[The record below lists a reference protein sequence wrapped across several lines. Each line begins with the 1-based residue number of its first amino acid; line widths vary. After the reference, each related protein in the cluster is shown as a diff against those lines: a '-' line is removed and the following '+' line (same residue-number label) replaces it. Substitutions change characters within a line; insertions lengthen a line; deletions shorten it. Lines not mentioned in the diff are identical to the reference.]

1 MEIIIS
7 INFLAYLFTSIYY
20 YKKYGLTIFTSLWIY
35 FTIFAGMAVF
45 CFVSGLY
52 EERFYVLNPNYDKV
66 TLAPYI
72 FSYVINFLLLYPL
85 KYLKCAE
92 GFLLERFDIRKTNL
106 FVKFVIIFFLVF
118 IALKLFVYLRYSHL
132 SLLERRMMSVSGE
145 PFIDR
150 NSQPYLWLFDYFM
163 GILHTAITPIFLLIC
178 FRKLVLKQ
186 IRISKLFYY
195 LGLDLLGPFI
205 GFMMASNRSGLVF
218 SFINIIYFFIL
229 FLTRLD
235 KSLIK
240 RIFINAG
247 LLITPLIIILSL
259 ITQERY
265 ENASTS
271 AETGVLTYFGE
282 SFINFGVFIYYD
294 LMRNSMGFMFFPDW
308 MNLFSGF
315 SYNIDVGLVNY
326 YEFWSSFTGIN
337 SFIFKTLSGGLFI
350 EFGVVGALF
359 FMFILSSVITIFIR
373 NTKVPSI
380 GYYSII
386 FIYFTFCTNC
396 VLDFAPMFGRFYIV
410 RIIFLIIIITYFLRR
425 LTLMKKVDYE

>member
-20 YKKYGLTIFTSLWIY
+20 YKRYGLTIFTSLWIY

-45 CFVSGLY
+45 CIVTGLY
-52 EERFYVLNPNYDKV
+52 YERFFHLSPNYDKV
-66 TLAPYI
+66 TIEPYV

-85 KYLKCAE
+85 KYIKGTE
-92 GFLLERFDIRKTNL
+92 RFLCERFDFAKINVLIKILT
-106 FVKFVIIFFLVF
+106 IFFF
-118 IALKLFVYLRYSHL
+118 IFIGVKLFVYLKYSHL
-132 SLLERRMMSVSGE
+132 SLLERRIMSVSGE

-163 GILHTAITPIFLLIC
+163 GILHSAITPIFLLIC
-178 FRKLVLKQ
+178 FKKLTLKQ
-186 IRISKLFYY
+186 IKPSKLFYY
-195 LGLDLLGPFI
+195 IGLVLAGPLI
-205 GFMMASNRSGLVF
+205 GYMMASNRSGLVF
-218 SFINIIYFFIL
+218 SFVNIIYFFIL
-229 FLTRLD
+229 FISKLD
-235 KSLIK
+235 KSFIK
-240 RIFINAG
+240 RICVNAAI
-247 LLITPLIIILSL
+247 LVIPLIIILSL

-265 ENASTS
+265 ENSS
-271 AETGVLTYFGE
+271 ISSETGVLTYFGE
-282 SFINFGVFIYYD
+282 SFVNMGVFVYYD

-308 MNLFSGF
+308 MYLFSGF
-315 SYNIDVGLVNY
+315 SYSIDVGLVNY

-380 GYYSII
+380 AYYSII

-425 LTLMKKVDYE
+425 LTLMK